1 MNGASAQPSDFADLA
16 WLFTS
21 NNQNRGIL
29 RQNFDEAALLWR
41 AVRASRGAI
50 PEIGRRHGG
59 STVLLIHAS
68 AGRRVT
74 SVDLAPAHNEACEA
88 AFRKIT
94 SDDPHRIELV
104 VGDSRKPM
112 NGRTWGFMFID
123 GDHTYE
129 GVKADVCAHWNELR
143 ESDSVAASIVFH
155 DAVPNDG
162 LSYANQPNHHE
173 GVKLVCEEL
182 VAAGCAKKVGS
193 AGSSLWLEKI
203 ADLPEDF

>member
-1 MNGASAQPSDFADLA
+1 MSGASAQPSDFADLA

-41 AVRASRGAI
+41 AVRASRGPI
-50 PEIGRRHGG
+50 LEIGRRHGG
-59 STVLLIHAS
+59 STVLLINAS
-68 AGRRVT
+68 AGRPVT
-74 SVDLAPAHNEACEA
+74 SIDLAPAHNEACEA
-88 AFRKIT
+88 AFQEIAA
-94 SDDPHRIELV
+94 SDPTRIELV

-112 NGRTWGFMFID
+112 SGRTWGFMFVD

-143 ESDSVAASIVFH
+143 ETDGVAASVVFH

-162 LSYANQPNHHE
+162 LSHVNQPNHHE
-173 GVKLVCEEL
+173 GVRLVCEEL
-182 VAAGCAKKVGS
+182 VAARCAKKLKS

-203 ADLPEDF
+203 ADLPEHF

>member
-1 MNGASAQPSDFADLA
+1 MSDAPDFADLA

-50 PEIGRRHGG
+50 LEIGRRHGG
-59 STVLLIHAS
+59 STVLLIAAG
-68 AGRRVT
+68 AGRPVT
-74 SVDLAPAHNEACEA
+74 SVDLAPAHNPACDAVFQRTASEQPQ
-88 AFRKIT
+88 RL
-94 SDDPHRIELV
+94 ELL
-104 VGDSRKPM
+104 VGNSRKAM
-112 NGRTWGFMFID
+112 EGRSWGFMFID

-129 GVKADVCAHWNELR
+129 GVKADVRAHWNELQR
-143 ESDSVAASIVFH
+143 HDDTPAAVVFH

-162 LSYANQPNHHE
+162 LSYANQLNHHE
-173 GVKLVCEEL
+173 GVRLVCEEL
-182 VAAGCAKKVGS
+182 ISTSCAKKIDS

-203 ADLPEDF
+203 ADLPEQF